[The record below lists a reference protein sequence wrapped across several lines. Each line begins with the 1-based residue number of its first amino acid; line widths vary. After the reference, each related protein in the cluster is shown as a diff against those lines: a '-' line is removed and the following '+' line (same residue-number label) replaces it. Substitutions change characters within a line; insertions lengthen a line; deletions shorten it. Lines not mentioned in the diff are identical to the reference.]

1 VDGLATKQT
10 RVSTGDLVASGA
22 AARRHDPT
30 DDAQWAVPAPGC
42 RPRRC
47 RVVPQVDEAAD
58 HRWDPRVGKVV
69 AVVVTG
75 GQLRPDRLP
84 PAPRRR
90 VASTNSTSTAPWPRP
105 LIIAAINNGSE
116 HHQPRPRCSVPVR
129 LGSSG
134 LLSPQLTACFTSA
147 AILASSAAVN
157 SVSAKAT
164 GHMAPSSR
172 FATSLK
178 PNVAYRDLNF
188 CALWKKQTTLPSLA

>member
-1 VDGLATKQT
+1 MGWRPSRPEYRPETSWPAERRRGGTTRPTTRSGQSRPGLPAASVRGRPPRWTKRQIIDGIRGSA
-10 RVSTGDLVASGA
+10 RSWRSWSPAASFDPIA
-22 AARRHDPT
+22 SRRRH
-30 DDAQWAVPAPGC
+30 AVGGIN
-42 RPRRC
+42 
-47 RVVPQVDEAAD
+47 QLDQ
-58 HRWDPRVGKVV
+58 HR
-69 AVVVTG
+69 
-75 GQLRPDRLP
+75 
-84 PAPRRR
+84 
-90 VASTNSTSTAPWPRP
+90 PWPRP

-116 HHQPRPRCSVPVR
+116 HHRPRPRCSVPVR